1 MPRTFNSAL
10 DEKVTARIPASTT
23 NLGPG
28 FDVLGLALQL
38 YSTVTLEPSE
48 TDTEVVVSGVDA
60 DKIPSTPEHIAFQ
73 AVELVFKQSGVKR
86 PNGFKLHIDNGIPAI
101 RGLGGSGTAILGG
114 LLTANVLCGTPFSDA
129 ELLNF
134 ATEMEGHPD
143 NVSASLYGGLVV
155 SAQEDGHVHTIQ
167 LACPPELSIV
177 LAIPDFP
184 LSTKRAR
191 EVLPKSV
198 DFADAIYN
206 TSRSTLLIAS
216 IATGQFEMLRVAMK
230 DKLHQPYRT
239 ALIPGFE
246 DVAEAAISN
255 GALSVALS
263 GAGPTV
269 AAYCLEHVGEVA
281 KQMKRAFNTHQ
292 IVCDIKILKPD
303 AGGANV
309 CIPSASVR
317 THK

>member
-1 MPRTFNSAL
+1 MPQTFKSEL
-10 DEKVTARIPASTT
+10 SEKVIARIPASTT

-48 TDTEVVVSGVDA
+48 TDTEVVVSGIDA
-60 DKIPSTPEHIAFQ
+60 DKIPNTPEHIACQ
-73 AVELVFKQSGVKR
+73 AVELVFRRSGTR
-86 PNGFKLHIDNGIPAI
+86 PPQGFKLHIDNGIPAI

-114 LLTANVLCGTPFSDA
+114 LLTANVLCDLPFSDA

-143 NVSASLYGGLVV
+143 NVAASLYGGIVV
-155 SAQEDGHVHTIQ
+155 SAQEKGQVHTVQ
-167 LACPPELSIV
+167 LACPAELSIV

-184 LSTKRAR
+184 LSTKQAR

-198 DFADAIYN
+198 DFADAVYN

-216 IATGQFEMLRVAMK
+216 IATGQFEMLKIAMK

-239 ALIPGFE
+239 SLIPGFN
-246 DVAEAAISN
+246 DVAEAAITN

-269 AAYCLEHVGEVA
+269 AAYCLEHAEQVA
-281 KQMKRAFNTHQ
+281 KQMQNAFNKHQ
-292 IVCDIKILKPD
+292 TVCDIKILKPD
-303 AGGANV
+303 ADGAEV
-309 CIPSASVR
+309 HTSRSRPSV
-317 THK
+317 

>member
-1 MPRTFNSAL
+1 MPQTFNSAL
-10 DEKVTARIPASTT
+10 NEKVTARIPASTT

-38 YSTVTLEPSE
+38 YSTITLEPSNTE
-48 TDTEVVVSGVDA
+48 TEVVVSGVDA
-60 DKIPSTPEHIAFQ
+60 DKIPNTPEHVAFQ
-73 AVELVFKQSGVKR
+73 AVELVFKRSGTKR

-114 LLTANVLCGTPFSDA
+114 LLTANILCGLPFSDA

-143 NVSASLYGGLVV
+143 NVAASLYGGIVV
-155 SAQEDGHVHTIQ
+155 SAQEDGHVHTIR
-167 LACPPELSIV
+167 LTCPMELSIV
-177 LAIPDFP
+177 LAIPNFP
-184 LSTKRAR
+184 LSTKQAR

-216 IATGQFEMLRVAMK
+216 IATGQFEMLKVAMK

-239 ALIPGFE
+239 SLIPGFN
-246 DVAEAAISN
+246 DVAEAAIAN

-269 AAYCLEHVGEVA
+269 AAYCLEHAEQVA
-281 KQMKRAFNTHQ
+281 KQMQTAFNTHQ
-292 IVCDIKILKPD
+292 IVCDIKILKAD
-303 AGGANV
+303 ADGANV
-309 CIPSASVR
+309 QTGVPCWR
-317 THK
+317 G

>member
-1 MPRTFNSAL
+1 MPQTLNSEL
-10 DEKVTARIPASTT
+10 NEKVIARIPASTT

-48 TDTEVVVSGVDA
+48 TETEVVVRGVDA
-60 DKIPSTPEHIAFQ
+60 DKIPSTPEHVAFQ
-73 AVELVFKQSGVKR
+73 AVELVFKRSGTKR
-86 PNGFKLHIDNGIPAI
+86 PKGFKLHIDNGIPAI

-114 LLTANVLCGTPFSDA
+114 LLTANILCGTPFSDA
-129 ELLNF
+129 TLLNF
-134 ATEMEGHPD
+134 ATEIEGHPD
-143 NVSASLYGGLVV
+143 NVAASLYGGIVV
-155 SAQEDGHVHTIQ
+155 SAQEAGHVHTIR
-167 LACPPELSIV
+167 LTCPPELSIV
-177 LAIPDFP
+177 LVIPNFP
-184 LSTKRAR
+184 LSTKQAR

-216 IATGQFEMLRVAMK
+216 IATGEFEMLRVAMK

-239 ALIPGFE
+239 SLIPGFN
-246 DVAEAAISN
+246 DVAEAAMAN

-269 AAYCLEHVGEVA
+269 AAYCLEHAEQVA
-281 KQMKRAFNTHQ
+281 KQMQIAFTKHQ
-292 IVCDIKILKPD
+292 IVCDIKILKAD
-303 AGGANV
+303 ADGAHVQTDN
-309 CIPSASVR
+309 PRRRA
-317 THK
+317 

>member
-1 MPRTFNSAL
+1 MPQIFNSAL
-10 DEKVTARIPASTT
+10 NEKVTARIPASTT

-38 YSTVTLEPSE
+38 YSTVTLEPSD
-48 TDTEVVVSGVDA
+48 TATEVVVSGVDA
-60 DKIPSTPEHIAFQ
+60 DKIPNTPEHVAFQ
-73 AVELVFKQSGVKR
+73 AVELVFKRSGTKR
-86 PNGFKLHIDNGIPAI
+86 PNGFKLRIDNGIPAI

-114 LLTANVLCGTPFSDA
+114 LLTANILCGLPFSDA

-143 NVSASLYGGLVV
+143 NVAASLYGGIVV
-155 SAQEDGHVHTIQ
+155 SAQEDGHVHTIR
-167 LACPPELSIV
+167 LTCPPELSIV
-177 LAIPDFP
+177 LAIPNFP
-184 LSTKRAR
+184 LSTKQAR

-216 IATGQFEMLRVAMK
+216 IATGQFEMLKVAMK

-239 ALIPGFE
+239 SLIPGFN
-246 DVAEAAISN
+246 DVAEAAIAN

-269 AAYCLEHVGEVA
+269 AAYCLEHAEQVA
-281 KQMKRAFNTHQ
+281 KQMQTAFNKHQ
-292 IVCDIKILKPD
+292 IICDIKILKAD
-303 AGGANV
+303 AAGANV
-309 CIPSASVR
+309 QTGALCRSG
-317 THK
+317 